1 MTNQHVYI
9 IAEAGVNHNGRLDL
23 ALKLCDAAKAAGVDA
38 VKFQTWKTEL
48 IITKGTKKAEYQE
61 KNLNNDDDQFTMLK
75 KLELSYDNFQLVKQY
90 CDEIG
95 IQFLSTAD
103 ETESLDFL
111 VNLGMP
117 FIKLGSGDITN
128 IPYLRSV
135 AKYGIPV
142 ILSTGMAN
150 LAQVAIAYDTLQEA
164 GVKDISIL
172 HCTTNYPC
180 PMNEV
185 NLRAM
190 LTMKE
195 AFKCRVGYS
204 DHTMGIE
211 VPIAAVAMGAE
222 IIEKHFTLDKNMEG
236 PDHKASLNPEEL
248 KDTICYV
255 ACPLRYSAALQY
267 VKQNIDFSKS
277 FSVRAISSSYL
288 PDWRPGQDY
297 RKCYSA
303 HRDMGGG
310 VGIDLIHEWDY
321 LTWLFGNP
329 VETYSIQRKISNL
342 EIDSDDIA
350 IYIGRTSTISI
361 ELHLDYFGRSMIR
374 TLEMFLPNDTIRC
387 DIEDG
392 RIEYLRT
399 GKVIQLPSER
409 NEYQMREIEHFFEII
424 NNKIENDST
433 MEHAFHVLK
442 LAKGE

>member
-1 MTNQHVYI
+1 MTNHHVYI

-75 KLELSYDNFQLVKQY
+75 KLELSYDNFQIVKQH

-135 AKYGIPV
+135 AKYGMPV

-180 PMNEV
+180 PKDEV

-190 LTMKE
+190 QTMKD
-195 AFKCRVGYS
+195 AFKCKVGYS
-204 DHTMGIE
+204 DHTMGTEI
-211 VPIAAVAMGAE
+211 PIAAVAMGAE
-222 IIEKHFTLDKNMEG
+222 IIEKHFTLDRNMEG
-236 PDHKASLNPEEL
+236 PDHKASLEPHEL
-248 KDTICYV
+248 KYMVDCIRNIEV
-255 ACPLRYSAALQY
+255 ALGDGIKKPNASE
-267 VKQNIDFSKS
+267 VEISK
-277 FSVRAISSSYL
+277 V
-288 PDWRPGQDY
+288 
-297 RKCYSA
+297 
-303 HRDMGGG
+303 
-310 VGIDLIHEWDY
+310 
-321 LTWLFGNP
+321 
-329 VETYSIQRKISNL
+329 
-342 EIDSDDIA
+342 
-350 IYIGRTSTISI
+350 
-361 ELHLDYFGRSMIR
+361 
-374 TLEMFLPNDTIRC
+374 
-387 DIEDG
+387 
-392 RIEYLRT
+392 
-399 GKVIQLPSER
+399 
-409 NEYQMREIEHFFEII
+409 
-424 NNKIENDST
+424 
-433 MEHAFHVLK
+433 VLK
-442 LAKGE
+442 SIVAKSPVKKGDTLTPDNLAIKRAGSGIPATYWDIIIGTKALRDFDIDEPITIE

>member
-23 ALKLCDAAKAAGVDA
+23 ALQLCDAAKAAGVDA

-75 KLELSYDNFQLVKQY
+75 KLELSYDNFQLVKQH

-135 AKYGIPV
+135 AKYGMPV

-190 LTMKE
+190 QTMKE

-222 IIEKHFTLDKNMEG
+222 IIEKHFTLDRNMEG
-236 PDHKASLNPEEL
+236 PDHKASLEPQEL
-248 KDTICYV
+248 KYMVDCIRNIEV
-255 ACPLRYSAALQY
+255 ALGDGI
-267 VKQNIDFSKS
+267 K
-277 FSVRAISSSYL
+277 
-288 PDWRPGQDY
+288 RPNV
-297 RKCYSA
+297 SE
-303 HRDMGGG
+303 
-310 VGIDLIHEWDY
+310 V
-321 LTWLFGNP
+321 
-329 VETYSIQRKISNL
+329 KIS
-342 EIDSDDIA
+342 
-350 IYIGRTSTISI
+350 
-361 ELHLDYFGRSMIR
+361 
-374 TLEMFLPNDTIRC
+374 
-387 DIEDG
+387 
-392 RIEYLRT
+392 
-399 GKVIQLPSER
+399 KV
-409 NEYQMREIEHFFEII
+409 
-424 NNKIENDST
+424 
-433 MEHAFHVLK
+433 VLK
-442 LAKGE
+442 SIVAKSPVKKGDTLTPDNLAIKRAGSGIPATYWDIIIGTKALRDFDIDEPITIE